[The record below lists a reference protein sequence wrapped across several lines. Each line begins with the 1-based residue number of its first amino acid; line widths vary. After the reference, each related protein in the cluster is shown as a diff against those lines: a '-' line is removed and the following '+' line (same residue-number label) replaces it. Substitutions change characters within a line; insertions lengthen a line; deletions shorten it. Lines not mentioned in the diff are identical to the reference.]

1 MSLSPKLVRS
11 GRESPERLWACLRGV
26 LRLAGV
32 MTVPPVC
39 FNELGRM
46 LSIAVR
52 NRGQEDEVKLRV
64 YLRDWVSLGNYGY
77 VGKGELDSPSP
88 VRCDT
93 FFTMLFELYTFQNWY

>member
-52 NRGQEDEVKLRV
+52 NRG
-64 YLRDWVSLGNYGY
+64 
-77 VGKGELDSPSP
+77 
-88 VRCDT
+88 
-93 FFTMLFELYTFQNWY
+93 

>member
-1 MSLSPKLVRS
+1 MFPSGKMCTTGTANSKAVLMSLSPKLVRS

-52 NRGQEDEVKLRV
+52 NRG
-64 YLRDWVSLGNYGY
+64 
-77 VGKGELDSPSP
+77 
-88 VRCDT
+88 
-93 FFTMLFELYTFQNWY
+93 